1 VKIAMPYLQGRINE
15 HFGISQEF
23 IVFDVNEGKINDKK
37 VISSR
42 GREHNHGGLAELLIR
57 EGVNVIIAGG
67 MGPPMEYALNS
78 AGFKVITGASGEAEK
93 AVSDFISGQL
103 VTSSIGCNH
112 GCGEHEHPGHWSK

>member
-1 VKIAMPYLQGRINE
+1 MKIAMPYHQGRINE

-23 IVFDVNEGKINDKK
+23 IVFNVKEGKIEAKK

-42 GREHNHGGLAELLIR
+42 GREHNHGGLAELFIR

-67 MGPPMEYALNS
+67 MGPPMEFALKS
-78 AGFKVITGASGEAEK
+78 AGLKVITGASGEAEK
-93 AVSDFISGQL
+93 AASDFLSGQL
-103 VTSSIGCNH
+103 VTSLVGCNH